1 MNRLPAQL
9 ALEVWTLRPYSRQFV
24 LLPVMGVLL
33 GFMQDSFVPIMVTMG
48 VLTGSYGFSIT
59 ENARLETLYATL
71 PISRRQ
77 VVIARY
83 AVGAGILVG
92 LGLIGFGFD
101 AVAALV
107 RQQIWAPVDSLIF
120 LAASLAV
127 AGLLIAVQFPF
138 FFALGYLRARFVTWL
153 AIALVIASV
162 ALLMMPA
169 SPGGAGAIA
178 SVAQLGP
185 GWPLAGLL
193 IVLLALAGSVATSVR
208 VYTRK
213 DL

>member
-9 ALEVWTLRPYSRQFV
+9 ALEVWTLRPYSRQFI
-24 LLPVMGVLL
+24 LLPVMGLLL

-48 VLTGSYGFSIT
+48 VLTGSYGFSIS

-77 VVIARY
+77 VVVARY
-83 AVGAGILVG
+83 AVAVGTLVG
-92 LGLIGFGFD
+92 LGLLGVVFD
-101 AVAALV
+101 GAAAIV
-107 RQQIWAPVDSLIF
+107 RRQDWAPVDSLIL

-127 AGLLIAVQFPF
+127 AGLVIAVQFPF

-162 ALLMMPA
+162 TLLMMPA

-193 IVLLALAGSVATSVR
+193 IVLLALAGSVVTSIR
-208 VYTRK
+208 VYAHK